1 MDHFGLR
8 ESTLCYERIEM
19 GYSACVHSLLNF
31 LESMV
36 FLMNTINDISSGVE

>member
-31 LESMV
+31 LKWTGKYGLSDEH
-36 FLMNTINDISSGVE
+36 DQ